1 MEKTIKKP
9 VEEKP
14 TVGKADRRINAI
26 LSVVLGVLCVAWI
39 YPIVMIFFNSLK
51 TERAIT
57 TSRAFELPTAG
68 TFVGL
73 KNYIYGIQE
82 MDFLSSFWYSLVI
95 TVSSVVLILLCCS
108 MCAWF
113 ITRVKSKIT
122 SGIYYMFV
130 ASMVVPF
137 QMVMYT
143 MTKTADALHLNNY
156 VGIIVVYLGF
166 GAGMSVFMFSGFVK
180 GIPMELEEAAL
191 IDGCNPLTM
200 YIKVVFPILKPISI
214 TVAILNAMWVWN
226 DYLLPYLLIGTKY
239 RTIPVAIQYLKS
251 GYGSIDYGHLMA
263 AIVVALIP
271 IVIFYFACQKYII
284 EGIVDGAVKG

>member
-1 MEKTIKKP
+1 MQEKKK
-9 VEEKP
+9 V
-14 TVGKADRRINAI
+14 VDIVI
-26 LSVVLGVLCVAWI
+26 YVVLTVLAVAFLV
-39 YPIVMIFFNSLK
+39 PIALVIMNSLK
-51 TERAIT
+51 SKLYIST
-57 TSRAFELPTAG
+57 TPFVLPNEEN
-68 TFVGL
+68 FVGL
-73 KNYIYGIQE
+73 KNYVEGLTKIHFFDSVG
-82 MDFLSSFWYSLVI
+82 YSLFI
-95 TVSSVVLILLCCS
+95 TVFSVLAIVIFCS
-108 MCAWF
+108 MTAWF
-113 ITRVKSKIT
+113 ITRVKTKLT
-122 SGIYYMFV
+122 SAIFYMFI

-143 MTKTADALHLNNY
+143 MTKTADVLKLNNY
-156 VGIIVVYLGF
+156 VGIIVIYLGF
-166 GAGMSVFMFSGFVK
+166 GAAMAVFMFSGFVN

-200 YIKVVFPILKPISI
+200 FIKVVFPMLKPISI
-214 TVAILNAMWVWN
+214 TVAILNAMWIWN

-271 IVIFYFACQKYII
+271 IVVFYFACQKYII

>member
-1 MEKTIKKP
+1 MQEKKK
-9 VEEKP
+9 V
-14 TVGKADRRINAI
+14 VDIVI
-26 LSVVLGVLCVAWI
+26 YVVLTVLAVAFLV
-39 YPIVMIFFNSLK
+39 PIALVIMNSLK
-51 TERAIT
+51 SKLYIST
-57 TSRAFELPTAG
+57 TPFVLPNEEN
-68 TFVGL
+68 FVGL
-73 KNYIYGIQE
+73 KNYVEGLTKIHFFDSVG
-82 MDFLSSFWYSLVI
+82 YSLFI
-95 TVSSVVLILLCCS
+95 TVFSVLAIVIFCS
-108 MCAWF
+108 MTAWF
-113 ITRVKSKIT
+113 ITRVKTKLT
-122 SGIYYMFV
+122 SAIYYMFI

-143 MTKTADALHLNNY
+143 MTKTADVLKLNNY
-156 VGIIVVYLGF
+156 VGIIVIYLGF
-166 GAGMSVFMFSGFVK
+166 GAAMAVFMFSGFVN

-200 YIKVVFPILKPISI
+200 FIKVVFPMLKPISI
-214 TVAILNAMWVWN
+214 TVAILNAMWIWN

-271 IVIFYFACQKYII
+271 IIVFYFACQKYII

>member
-1 MEKTIKKP
+1 MKQKKRRSDAIVYILLTLLAVAFLVP
-9 VEEKP
+9 IALVIMNSLKNKLYISTTPFELPNAESFVGMKNYVE
-14 TVGKADRRINAI
+14 G
-26 LSVVLGVLCVAWI
+26 LSKI
-39 YPIVMIFFNSLK
+39 HFFNS
-51 TERAIT
+51 I
-57 TSRAFELPTAG
+57 G
-68 TFVGL
+68 
-73 KNYIYGIQE
+73 
-82 MDFLSSFWYSLVI
+82 YSLFI
-95 TVSSVVLILLCCS
+95 TVFSVLAIVIFCS
-108 MCAWF
+108 MTAWY
-113 ITRVKSKIT
+113 ITRVKSKAT
-122 SGIYYMFV
+122 SFLYYMFI

-143 MTKTADALHLNNY
+143 MTKTANVLNLDNLW
-156 VGIIVVYLGF
+156 GIVILYLGF

-191 IDGCNPLTM
+191 IDGCNPITM
-200 YIKVVFPILKPISI
+200 FIRVIFPILKPISI

-226 DYLLPYLLIGTKY
+226 DYMLPYLVIGTKY

>member
-1 MEKTIKKP
+1 MKQKKRRSDAIVYILLTLLAVAFLVP
-9 VEEKP
+9 IALVIMNSLKNKLYISTTPFELPNSESFVGMKNYVE
-14 TVGKADRRINAI
+14 G
-26 LSVVLGVLCVAWI
+26 LSKI
-39 YPIVMIFFNSLK
+39 HFFNS
-51 TERAIT
+51 I
-57 TSRAFELPTAG
+57 G
-68 TFVGL
+68 
-73 KNYIYGIQE
+73 
-82 MDFLSSFWYSLVI
+82 YSLFI
-95 TVSSVVLILLCCS
+95 TVFSVLAIVIFCS
-108 MCAWF
+108 MTAWY
-113 ITRVKSKIT
+113 ITRVKSKAT
-122 SGIYYMFV
+122 SFLYYMFI

-143 MTKTADALHLNNY
+143 MTKTANVLNLDNLW
-156 VGIIVVYLGF
+156 GIVILYLGF

-191 IDGCNPLTM
+191 IDGCNPITM
-200 YIKVVFPILKPISI
+200 FIRVIFPILKPISI

-226 DYLLPYLLIGTKY
+226 DYMLPYLVIGTKY

>member
-1 MEKTIKKP
+1 MQDKKK
-9 VEEKP
+9 V
-14 TVGKADRRINAI
+14 VDIVI
-26 LSVVLGVLCVAWI
+26 YVVLTVLAVAFLV
-39 YPIVMIFFNSLK
+39 PIALVIMNSLK
-51 TERAIT
+51 SKLYIST
-57 TSRAFELPTAG
+57 TPFVLPNEEN
-68 TFVGL
+68 FVGL
-73 KNYIYGIQE
+73 KNYVEGLTKIHFFDSVG
-82 MDFLSSFWYSLVI
+82 YSLFI
-95 TVSSVVLILLCCS
+95 TVFSVLAIVIFCS
-108 MCAWF
+108 MTAWF
-113 ITRVKSKIT
+113 ITRVKTKLT
-122 SGIYYMFV
+122 SAIYYMFI

-143 MTKTADALHLNNY
+143 MTKTADVLKLNNY
-156 VGIIVVYLGF
+156 VGIIVIYLGF
-166 GAGMSVFMFSGFVK
+166 GAAMAVFMFSGFVN

-200 YIKVVFPILKPISI
+200 FIKVVFPMLKPISI
-214 TVAILNAMWVWN
+214 TVAILNAMWIWN

-271 IVIFYFACQKYII
+271 IVVFYFACQKYII

>member
-1 MEKTIKKP
+1 MQEKKK
-9 VEEKP
+9 V
-14 TVGKADRRINAI
+14 VDIVI
-26 LSVVLGVLCVAWI
+26 YVVLTVLAVAFLV
-39 YPIVMIFFNSLK
+39 PIALVIMNSLK
-51 TERAIT
+51 SKLYIST
-57 TSRAFELPTAG
+57 TPFVLPNEEN
-68 TFVGL
+68 FVGL
-73 KNYIYGIQE
+73 KNYVEGLTKIHFFDSVG
-82 MDFLSSFWYSLVI
+82 YSLFI
-95 TVSSVVLILLCCS
+95 TVFSVLAIVIFCS
-108 MCAWF
+108 MTAWF
-113 ITRVKSKIT
+113 ITRVKTKLT
-122 SGIYYMFV
+122 SAIYYMFI

-143 MTKTADALHLNNY
+143 MTKTADVLKLNNY
-156 VGIIVVYLGF
+156 VGIIVIYLGF
-166 GAGMSVFMFSGFVK
+166 GAAMAVFMFSGFVN

-200 YIKVVFPILKPISI
+200 FIKVVFPMLKPISI
-214 TVAILNAMWVWN
+214 TVAILNAMWIWN

-271 IVIFYFACQKYII
+271 IVVFYFACQKYII

>member
-1 MEKTIKKP
+1 MARKSKHGIFLTILFAVISVLYLFPIALVVLNSFKKKAYISKKP
-9 VEEKP
+9 FAIP
-14 TVGKADRRINAI
+14 QGK
-26 LSVVLGVLCVAWI
+26 
-39 YPIVMIFFNSLK
+39 M
-51 TERAIT
+51 
-57 TSRAFELPTAG
+57 
-68 TFVGL
+68 FVGL
-73 KNYIYGIQE
+73 ENYARGIETTKFFQS
-82 MDFLSSFWYSLVI
+82 FLTSLFI
-95 TVSSVVLILLCCS
+95 TVFSVLAMVIFCS
-108 MCAWF
+108 MTAWF

-271 IVIFYFACQKYII
+271 IVVFYFACQKYII